1 MAPHRSRLVLHS
13 SREQVLNR
21 PDAGLSQSSSHSMR
35 ESLAGLIVVMLAR
48 SASAFRIASRLT
60 TAAPR
65 LPTAATRLPTRTLVR
80 AMADEANEGSVTGVR
95 ALSLSPRAGARA
107 RARAR

>member
-1 MAPHRSRLVLHS
+1 
-13 SREQVLNR
+13 
-21 PDAGLSQSSSHSMR
+21 MR

-80 AMADEANEGSVTGVR
+80 AMADEATLMKKLEAAECAAPRIVHRDATCCVVPRLTSRCAVG
-95 ALSLSPRAGARA
+95 LSRAGCASA
-107 RARAR
+107 

>member
-1 MAPHRSRLVLHS
+1 MKNRQGFTVAYPGLAPS
-13 SREQVLNR
+13 SL
-21 PDAGLSQSSSHSMR
+21 ASTFMR
-35 ESLAGLIVVMLAR
+35 GPIAGLIVVMLAR

-60 TAAPR
+60 TAASR